1 MPVTVKQIEE
11 LETFFATAKL
21 PKELVL
27 DAGSKAGDIRQLVQ
41 SHLNVL
47 KHNGDK
53 TVYDVFYD
61 RLLIVKELV
70 ADQQ

>member
-1 MPVTVKQIEE
+1 MPVTDKQIAE
-11 LETFFATAKL
+11 LESFFAKAKL

-27 DAGSKAGDIRQLVQ
+27 DAGTKVSNVAHLVK

-53 TVYDVFYD
+53 PIYDVFYE
-61 RLLIVKELV
+61 RLLKVKELV
-70 ADQQ
+70 K

>member
-1 MPVTVKQIEE
+1 MPVTEKQIAE
-11 LETFFATAKL
+11 LESFFATAKV

-27 DAGSKAGDIRQLVQ
+27 DAGSKVNDVSQLVK

-53 TVYDVFYD
+53 PIYDVFYD
-61 RLLIVKELV
+61 RLLKVKELV
-70 ADQQ
+70 K